1 MEEGKKDAYEKEENK
16 KIQKSEHVKGVD
28 LSKTNGNGNENTFK
42 QTNIT
47 LEPYGKGDYRLLKY
61 QNDRTCLFEETP
73 NEINRNRSNLHQF
86 TQVFYSAIE
95 KMKQIENQENVH
107 WKNAAKWNKIEE
119 LRILIESELKEFMV
133 LFDFLLG
140 TLNNDKGQPYM
151 MLKNCAYPKDTEEA
165 KQNLCIAVTSRK
177 EMLEKLKTECEKTR
191 KEINSVNGI
200 MVHKYYLCFLHQL
213 ISNWKLMCKKYEEI
227 DYIQADYNFPYIS
240 EVITE
245 FYSLPAQCWNLSST
259 PIFLKW
265 PPFPS
270 FVPFKSQYAQITF
283 SLKNLELPTVEEEEE
298 ENKEEESVNQQIN
311 QDKHKENGNNEF
323 NKLYNNYANKKEEK
337 VFQLLDNTG
346 VIFMKFEGT
355 CAHLIE
361 KRYSMHLQLSPL
373 NRKTKRKEKKNEG
386 ERKINFPEVEIPE
399 NITFEQ
405 AKKVH
410 KTLTLAQWILIDKSI
425 FCIIAEQIHTM
436 KDKNNEITIILKNKK
451 DKEKKKVTILCSKIE
466 HDAIDFV
473 IYNLSI
479 PTKNKKSYQ
488 TVDFSFSFLYDSEQD
503 QIKYTQERQEKDNV
517 MINKKGEKEESEE
530 ESIDEELIEL
540 FLNLALAKIRDLF
553 ICSWKYFSFEVPYSS
568 ADIHHNIYNSL
579 FPDIRAEPLILN
591 FFKWF
596 IVSIQNFLRINIT

>member
-1 MEEGKKDAYEKEENK
+1 MEEENKDAYEKEEIK
-16 KIQKSEHVKGVD
+16 KIPQSEHVKGGVD
-28 LSKTNGNGNENTFK
+28 LSNTNGNGNGNENKNTFK

-86 TQVFYSAIE
+86 TQVFYSAVE

-107 WKNAAKWNKIEE
+107 WKNATKWNKIEE
-119 LRILIESELKEFMV
+119 LRMLIESELKEFMV

-151 MLKNCAYPKDTEEA
+151 TLKNCTYPKDTEEA

-177 EMLEKLKTECEKTR
+177 EMLETLKAECEKTR
-191 KEINSVNGI
+191 REINSVNGI

-213 ISNWKLMCKKYEEI
+213 ISHWKLMCKKYEEI

-283 SLKNLELPTVEEEEE
+283 SLKNLELPTDEEEKEEE
-298 ENKEEESVNQQIN
+298 ENKEQSVNQQTN
-311 QDKHKENGNNEF
+311 QDKENEST
-323 NKLYNNYANKKEEK
+323 KLYNNYAKKKEEK

-361 KRYSMHLQLSPL
+361 KRYSMHLHLSPL
-373 NRKTKRKEKKNEG
+373 NMKTKKKEEKKKRMAKKNE
-386 ERKINFPEVEIPE
+386 FPR
-399 NITFEQ
+399 NT
-405 AKKVH
+405 
-410 KTLTLAQWILIDKSI
+410 
-425 FCIIAEQIHTM
+425 
-436 KDKNNEITIILKNKK
+436 
-451 DKEKKKVTILCSKIE
+451 
-466 HDAIDFV
+466 
-473 IYNLSI
+473 
-479 PTKNKKSYQ
+479 
-488 TVDFSFSFLYDSEQD
+488 
-503 QIKYTQERQEKDNV
+503 
-517 MINKKGEKEESEE
+517 
-530 ESIDEELIEL
+530 
-540 FLNLALAKIRDLF
+540 
-553 ICSWKYFSFEVPYSS
+553 
-568 ADIHHNIYNSL
+568 NS
-579 FPDIRAEPLILN
+579 
-591 FFKWF
+591 
-596 IVSIQNFLRINIT
+596 